1 MGRRDSTD
9 TRWKALKEKITKRDK
24 CTCRLMKILTAQEY
38 LLLRKKAPSKLLER
52 LDHAHVWAVGA
63 HPHMC
68 YNEKNVVLLNRY
80 SHENLDNCR
89 HPITSEPITREER
102 DDWWKK
108 IVGAG
113 VYEELEET
121 AYRRQCKEEME
132 NG

>member
-9 TRWKALKEKITKRDK
+9 ERWKALKEKITKRDK
-24 CTCRLMKILTAQEY
+24 STCRLMRVLTAQEY

-52 LDHAHVWAVGA
+52 LDHAHCFGVGP

-68 YNEKNVVLLNRY
+68 YNEKNVVLLNRF

-89 HPITSEPITREER
+89 NPITSEPISREER
-102 DDWWKK
+102 DNWWKR
-108 IVGAG
+108 IIGESI
-113 VYEELEET
+113 YNELEEVS
-121 AYRRQCKEEME
+121 YRYKEETE